1 MRVLL
6 VVYDNGAFVHSFPQ
20 GTAYVAAALRNA
32 GHEVSIWSQD
42 VHHWPDEQLTTHL
55 DENDFDVVGIGIVAG
70 YYQYKRM
77 LGLARAVNA
86 ARKRPYFILGG
97 YGPTPEPEYFLKIT
111 QADAVVLG
119 EGEETAVDL
128 LEALEKKTPLTDVL
142 GIAFREEDKIT
153 VNPRRALANDLTAII
168 WPAYD
173 LFPMSYY
180 RLMRFPHMEPTE
192 FSMVVLSGRG
202 CTFKCTFCYRMDTG
216 YRPRDYD
223 SIFDEVEYL
232 QKTYQITHIDFCDDL
247 LMSSKV
253 HATEFC
259 DAVMR
264 RGIKFK
270 WSCNGRLNYV
280 TADVLDLM
288 KRAGCTFINYGI
300 ESVDNTVLKNMKK
313 GLRYEQI
320 INGVELTLASG
331 ISPGLNIIWGNIGDT
346 LETLDRSVEFL
357 LKYDDHAQMRTIRPV
372 TPYPG
377 SPLYYDAIEK
387 GLLKDVA
394 DFYENK
400 HLNSDLL
407 AVNFTDL
414 SDEDFHAALYHANM
428 RLTEK
433 YFEVRQAN
441 VERTMRRLYME
452 NDVTFRGFRHT

>member
-6 VVYDNGAFVHSFPQ
+6 VVYDNGAYVHSFPQ

-32 GHEVSIWSQD
+32 GHEIVIWSQD
-42 VHHWPDEQLTTHL
+42 IYHWPDEALTEYL
-55 DENDFDVVGIGIVAG
+55 DQNHFDVVGIGIVAG
-70 YYQYKRM
+70 YYQYTRM
-77 LGLARAVNA
+77 LGLARAVNN
-86 ARKRPYFILGG
+86 ARQRPFFVLGG

-111 QADAVVLG
+111 QADAVVMG
-119 EGEETAVDL
+119 EGEGTAVEL
-128 LEALEKKTPLTDVL
+128 LAALQDNKPIKDVP
-142 GIAFREEDKIT
+142 GIAFRDGDSVT
-153 VNPRRALANDLTAII
+153 VNPRRELISDLTGII

-173 LFPMSYY
+173 LFDMNYY
-180 RLMRFPHMEPTE
+180 RLLRFPHMEPTE

-216 YRPRDYD
+216 YRPRDFD
-223 SIFDEVEYL
+223 NVVDEVEYL
-232 QKTYQITHIDFCDDL
+232 QKTYNISHIDFCDDL
-247 LMSSKV
+247 LMSSKQR
-253 HATEFC
+253 TIEFC
-259 DAVMR
+259 ETVQR
-264 RGIKFK
+264 RGVKFK

-280 TADVLDLM
+280 TAEILDLM
-288 KRAGCTFINYGI
+288 KKSGCTFINYGI

-313 GLRYEQI
+313 GLRYDQI
-320 INGVELTLASG
+320 ISGVELTLAAG

-346 LETLDRSVEFL
+346 LETLERSVDFL
-357 LKYDDHAQMRTIRPV
+357 LTYDDHAQMRTIRPV

-377 SPLYYDAIEK
+377 SPLYYDAIAR

-414 SDEDFHAALYHANM
+414 SDEEFHAALYRANM

-433 YFEVRQAN
+433 YFEVRKEN

-452 NDVTFRGFRHT
+452 KDATFRGFRHT